1 MDPART
7 EAGADIPGTTAEDIL
22 KFIGNKAA
30 SGIISWVATTAFK
43 KLIGSTTLGDLSRE
57 LEQVLAN
64 QQLILQQIQQV
75 LERIKWQTRIINSF
89 QSLENIRV
97 YYHKTQMIAQEIDKI
112 TRKAD
117 AKQLRDTIL
126 LDGSDGLWQ
135 SLEKI
140 HDILTSASP
149 LSDEKS
155 GLLQLFEK
163 EINTLMY
170 PSKGLLP
177 WEHYY
182 EKVNGYLAL
191 VFYIQFVGLTLYVSA
206 YRSKYGEHKGD
217 LAEGLVKKTLE
228 RLGQQSKL
236 VHSLIPPAA
245 HYMKEHPESGYVLTF
260 LGRNKYNVI
269 TGTDGPYYPVMLKN
283 RSSRLNQVWQFIPS
297 PEYKAKGNYLVG
309 LKNRSKRHGWPG
321 GFMGHPKLYYNIACN
336 YSIGS
341 TAMRVFVIPMRDATH
356 STRLQAR
363 IYCPS
368 KVQPKYYQGYFGHLG
383 LNKDYGDEYYL
394 MPKPHPFVV
403 GLTPIS

>member
-1 MDPART
+1 METLKT
-7 EAGADIPGTTAEDIL
+7 EIEAEIPGTTAEDIL

-30 SGIISWVATTAFK
+30 TGIVSWAATTAFK

-75 LERIKWQTRIINSF
+75 LERLKWQTRIINSF
-89 QSLENIRV
+89 QAQENIRI
-97 YYHKTQMIAQEIDKI
+97 YYHKTQMIAQEKDEK
-112 TRKAD
+112 TRIAD
-117 AKQLRDTIL
+117 AEQLRETIL
-126 LDGSDGLWQ
+126 SDGSDGLWQ
-135 SLEKI
+135 SLEII
-140 HDILTSASP
+140 HDVLTSASS

-163 EINTLMY
+163 EINALMY
-170 PSKGLLP
+170 PSKGLVP

-182 EKVNGYLAL
+182 EKVYGYLAL

-206 YRSKYGEHKGD
+206 YRSKHGDHKGD
-217 LAEGLVKKTLE
+217 LAEGLVKKTCE
-228 RLGQQSKL
+228 RFEQQNTIL
-236 VHSLIPPAA
+236 HTLIPAAA

-269 TGTDGPYYPVMLKN
+269 TGTGGPYYPVMLKN
-283 RSSRLNQVWQFIPS
+283 KSSHLNQVWQFIPS
-297 PEYKAKGNYLVG
+297 PEHKAKGNYLVG
-309 LKNRSKRHGWPG
+309 LKNRSKKHGWPG

-336 YSIGS
+336 FSIGS
-341 TAMRVFVIPMRDATH
+341 TAMRVYIIPMRDAAH
-356 STRLQAR
+356 PKRLQVR

-383 LNKDYGDEYYL
+383 MNKDYGDEYYL
-394 MPKPHPFVV
+394 MPKSHPFVI
-403 GLTPIS
+403 GLTPI